1 VNRTGS
7 EQSLVMAV
15 ELAPPRAAPD
25 NVALETVNTILG
37 GSFISRVNMN
47 LREDKHWS
55 YGAGSSL
62 IDAKGQRVFQTS
74 ALVQTD
80 KTADSMR
87 EMLKELQ
94 DITTTRQPTEKEV
107 RFAKDTLVRAL
118 PGQNE
123 TSSQVAGSYADI
135 LTYGLPDTY
144 LNDFVGEVEAL
155 TPPQLQAA
163 GAELVH
169 PEALTWIV
177 VGDLSVIETNVRK
190 LDIGEVKVLDTDGKV
205 LR

>member
-15 ELAPPRAAPD
+15 ALAPPRAAPD

-37 GSFISRVNMN
+37 GSFISRINMN

-55 YGAGSSL
+55 YGAGSGL
-62 IDAKGQRVFQTS
+62 VDAKGQRVFQAA

-80 KTADSMR
+80 KTAESMT
-87 EMLKELQ
+87 EMRKELR
-94 DITTTRQPTEKEV
+94 DLVGARPPSDKEI

-135 LTYGLPDTY
+135 LTYGLPDSY

-155 TPPQLQAA
+155 TPQQVQAA

-169 PEALTWIV
+169 PDQLTWVV
-177 VGDLSVIETNVRK
+177 VGDLAVIEPNVRK
-190 LDIGEVKVLDTDGKV
+190 LDFGDIKVLDVEGHV
-205 LR
+205 VR